1 MPRIASLLTLLLMV
15 TSCMCNMQ
23 PVDLGA
29 AVNFTVL
36 AAAGVTNSGPT
47 TVGGYLGVSPA
58 AITSITGSA
67 QISFSSLPVV
77 QLPHIAVEPVA
88 AKAAI
93 DVAYLDAAGRVNAT
107 LLAAVSLSGL
117 TLTPGLYKR
126 NGALALDAG
135 DFTLSGKG
143 VYIFQIATTLLV
155 TTGRKMILADGA
167 EAKDVFWQVG
177 TSAAFQGN
185 SKVVGTVLA
194 STTIALVAGATVEGR
209 LFSVGG
215 QVTLLTNTI
224 SYPFTQG
231 ELVEAAS
238 AATQQATEALQHLS
252 SLMA

>member
-1 MPRIASLLTLLLMV
+1 
-15 TSCMCNMQ
+15 
-23 PVDLGA
+23 
-29 AVNFTVL
+29 
-36 AAAGVTNSGPT
+36 
-47 TVGGYLGVSPA
+47 
-58 AITSITGSA
+58 
-67 QISFSSLPVV
+67 
-77 QLPHIAVEPVA
+77 
-88 AKAAI
+88 
-93 DVAYLDAAGRVNAT
+93 
-107 LLAAVSLSGL
+107 
-117 TLTPGLYKR
+117 
-126 NGALALDAG
+126 
-135 DFTLSGKG
+135 
-143 VYIFQIATTLLV
+143 
-155 TTGRKMILADGA
+155 MILADGA

-238 AATQQATEALQHLS
+238 TATQQATEALQHLS